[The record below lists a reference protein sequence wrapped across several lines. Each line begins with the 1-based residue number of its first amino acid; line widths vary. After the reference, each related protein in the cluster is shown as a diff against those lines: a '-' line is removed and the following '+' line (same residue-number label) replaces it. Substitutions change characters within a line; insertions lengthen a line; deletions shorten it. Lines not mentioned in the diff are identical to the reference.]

1 MNRPEGRSALGGL
14 AFLADRI
21 VVLFMGVGVG
31 AMIALAY
38 VGGGTPRFAAGAPL
52 MASPDRRAPVKANP
66 TAPPAPSPTATRD
79 CDRALPPRLA
89 VRIAQGRPVTVAVYG
104 DSFGQGVWAALH
116 TMLAREDVQ
125 VLEESREG
133 SGFTR
138 YQTLDLERAAA
149 QDLAAQPVD
158 IAVIMVGANDTQGVF
173 DDAGRHA
180 YALMTPGWKAVYGG
194 RVERFVRRLRGQ
206 GALVYWI
213 GLPVMRQAAFDRD
226 IAALDDFISLRMSAL
241 CVPFIP
247 TRDLSADA
255 QGRFNLYLPGP
266 GEAAPPRMRAND
278 GIHMT
283 FAGYERL
290 ARPVADRIHADLA
303 AAAALTRSQA
313 PGGEPPRA

>member
-1 MNRPEGRSALGGL
+1 MDRCEGRSVLGAL

-21 VVLFMGVGVG
+21 VVLFLGVGVG
-31 AMIALAY
+31 AMIALAF
-38 VGGGTPRFAAGAPL
+38 VNGGTPRPGARAPL
-52 MASPDRRAPVKANP
+52 AEASIAGPPVKASP
-66 TAPPAPSPTATRD
+66 PSPLAPAATRD
-79 CDRALPPRLA
+79 CDTALPPRLA
-89 VRIAQGRPVTVAVYG
+89 VRIAQGRPVTLAVYG

-116 TMLAREDVQ
+116 SLLAKDDIQ
-125 VLEESREG
+125 VLQESREG

-149 QDLAAQPVD
+149 QDLAAEPVD

-194 RVERFVRRLRGQ
+194 RIERFVRRLRGQ

-226 IAALDDFISLRMSAL
+226 IAALNDFLSDRMSSL
-241 CVPFIP
+241 CVPFIA

-313 PGGEPPRA
+313 SDREPPRA